1 MAAYPDLILV
11 IDDEEPVRE
20 AVTDILELEGLQ
32 VVSAANGRDGIEL
45 YRAQRVDIQLVI
57 LDLSMPGI
65 SGAETL
71 EALQQINPAIRVI
84 LSSGYSEEEVNQRI
98 QGQSG
103 VTFIQKP
110 YSFGT
115 LAKTVRQ
122 QLAKL

>member
-1 MAAYPDLILV
+1 MAAYSGLILV

-45 YRAQRVDIQLVI
+45 YQAQQGDIHLVI

-71 EALQQINPAIRVI
+71 EALQQINPTIRVI

-110 YSFGT
+110 YSFNT

-122 QLAKL
+122 QLARS